1 MWKFVDL
8 PITRKTSSNYNK
20 SPKFLEPG
28 ALLRLGTC
36 ITLCHPNWNTES
48 SATSPMWILASLTQN
63 NFSLLVPLSF
73 LCLDLMLKLTSRL
86 EELESSGP
94 TQNVFHLLTKPRILN
109 ISNIQRGFVEVSQL
123 YPSWFQM
130 APEAEEPKCC
140 KEKLFQTR
148 FLAQGRPERLQMD
161 LIEVAK
167 LPGACVKGASGFW
180 KVWLLWAAWVPFSG
194 TERWMWRWQGCD
206 WTAEAGNQWGGGSPS

>member
-1 MWKFVDL
+1 MWRFVNL

-28 ALLRLGTC
+28 ALLRPGIC
-36 ITLCHPNWNTES
+36 IILCQPNWIIES
-48 SATSPMWILASLTQN
+48 SAISPMWILASLTQN
-63 NFSLLVPLSF
+63 NFSLLIPLSF
-73 LCLDLMLKLTSRL
+73 LCLDLLLKLTSRL

-148 FLAQGRPERLQMD
+148 FLAQGKPERLQMH

-167 LPGACVKGASGFW
+167 LLGACVKGACGFW
-180 KVWLLWAAWVPFSG
+180 KVWLLRAG
-194 TERWMWRWQGCD
+194 TV
-206 WTAEAGNQWGGGSPS
+206 

>member
-36 ITLCHPNWNTES
+36 IILCHPNWNIES
-48 SATSPMWILASLTQN
+48 SAISPMWILASLTQN

-94 TQNVFHLLTKPRILN
+94 TQNVFHLWPNLEYWTFLTFKEGLLKFPN
-109 ISNIQRGFVEVSQL
+109 FTPPGFKWHPKQKSQNAVRRS
-123 YPSWFQM
+123 YSKQDSW
-130 APEAEEPKCC
+130 PKAG
-140 KEKLFQTR
+140 L
-148 FLAQGRPERLQMD
+148 
-161 LIEVAK
+161 
-167 LPGACVKGASGFW
+167 KGSRW
-180 KVWLLWAAWVPFSG
+180 IWLKSPNSWVPV
-194 TERWMWRWQGCD
+194 
-206 WTAEAGNQWGGGSPS
+206 